1 MCVRQGFYSVP
12 VRYVGRRVDV
22 RLGADTVEVL
32 DGCHVVAVHERLT
45 GRGGEALVL
54 DHYLE
59 VLAVKPGA
67 LLGATALARARACGA
82 FSADHE
88 AFWTLAR
95 RRLGDQAGTRAL
107 VEVLLAH
114 RSLPG
119 DAVRAGLRACVALD
133 VADPA
138 IAVVEARRAIGD
150 RTATIVPIGALTR
163 YDRPVPS
170 IEVYDQLLEEAQ

>member
-1 MCVRQGFYSVP
+1 MPLPWLVP
-12 VRYVGRRVDV
+12 GR
-22 RLGADTVEVL
+22 A
-32 DGCHVVAVHERLT
+32 A
-45 GRGGEALVL
+45 
-54 DHYLE
+54 
-59 VLAVKPGA
+59 
-67 LLGATALARARACGA
+67 A

-138 IAVVEARRAIGD
+138 IAVVEARRASGD
-150 RTATIVPIGALTR
+150 HTATIVPIGALTR